1 MGWRF
6 GQFGEEFAAHF
17 RLRTRDV
24 RRQSQQYL
32 QGLMQ
37 ASKKNMERMAEV
49 VPDSDEQVL
58 QHFLSNSTWDE
69 RGVLDQ
75 VALGADALLGGSE
88 DSALL
93 IDESS
98 FTKKGDKSVGVARQ
112 WSGRLGKVD
121 NCQVGVFAALC
132 KGSVS
137 TLIDTRLYLP
147 KVWAQDKRRCR
158 AAGVPA
164 EARRERSKVD
174 LALDMVGASRRL
186 DVRFQWVIA
195 DGGYGKDPQFLRAL
209 EEQGERFMVDVHQD
223 QHIYLEDPKLHVPP
237 STNNRGRKRSRLH
250 AQVAPVQV
258 KQWLAAQPNSAWQRV
273 TLRDSTKGKLRVEV
287 IHRRVWLW
295 DGREPRPHEWHL
307 VVRREVQAPH
317 KIKYS
322 VSNAAPEVSVRT
334 LASAQG
340 QRFWVERCFQDA
352 KSHVGMDD
360 YQARGWTPW
369 HHHMALVMMAM
380 LFMLRERVEH
390 HEELPLLSCA
400 DLEILLA
407 QFLPR
412 RNRDPDEI
420 IRQMTVRHEKRRASI
435 EYAYAKQQLE

>member
-1 MGWRF
+1 MGSRF
-6 GQFGEEFAAHF
+6 GAFGEEFGAHF

-24 RRQSQQYL
+24 RRQSQQYM

-112 WSGRLGKVD
+112 WNGRLGKVD

-132 KGSVS
+132 KGSAS

-147 KVWAQDKRRCR
+147 KVWGSDKRRCR

-164 EARRERSKVD
+164 EARRARSKVE
-174 LALDMVGASRRL
+174 LALEMVSAARGL
-186 DVRFQWVIA
+186 GVRFQWVIA
-195 DGGYGKDPQFLRAL
+195 DGGYGKDPQFVRAL
-209 EEQGERFMVDVHQD
+209 QAQGERFMVDVHKAQL
-223 QHIYLEDPKLHVPP
+223 IYLEDPKPHVPQP
-237 STNNRGRKRSRLH
+237 TQIRGRKRSRLH
-250 AQVAPVQV
+250 TQAKAVQV
-258 KQWLAAQPNSAWQRV
+258 EQWLAKQPQSAWKRI
-273 TLRDSTKGKLRVEV
+273 TLRDSSKGELQVEV
-287 IHRRVWLW
+287 VHGRVWLW
-295 DGREPRPHEWHL
+295 DGREAQAHQWHL
-307 VVRREVQAPH
+307 VVRREVKAPH
-317 KIKYS
+317 TIKYS
-322 VSNAAPEVSVRT
+322 VSNAAPDMPVHT

-380 LFMLRERVEH
+380 LFMLRERIEH
-390 HEELPLLSCA
+390 HEEVPLLSCA
-400 DLEILLA
+400 DIEILLA
-407 QFLPR
+407 RFLPR
-412 RNRDPDEI
+412 RDRDPDEI
-420 IRQMTVRHEKRRASI
+420 IRQMTLRHRKRRASI
-435 EYAYAKQQLE
+435 ESAYAKQRLE

>member
-1 MGWRF
+1 MGSRF
-6 GQFGEEFAAHF
+6 GQFIDEFGTHF

-49 VPDSDEQVL
+49 VPDSDEQAL

-69 RGVLDQ
+69 RAVLDQ

-93 IDESS
+93 VDESS

-132 KGSVS
+132 KGSAS

-147 KVWAQDKRRCR
+147 KAWAQDKRRCR

-164 EARRERSKVD
+164 EARRERSKVE

-186 DVRFQWVIA
+186 GVRFRWVIA

-223 QHIYLEDPKLHVPP
+223 QHIYLDDPKPHVPP
-237 STNNRGRKRSRLH
+237 PTHNRGGKRSRLH
-250 AQVAPVQV
+250 AQVQPVRAER
-258 KQWLAAQPNSAWQRV
+258 WLAAQPDSAWQRV
-273 TLRDSTKGKLRVEV
+273 TLRDSSKGKLQVEV
-287 IHRRVWLW
+287 VHRRVWLW
-295 DGREPRPHEWHL
+295 DGSEPQAREWHL
-307 VVRREVQAPH
+307 LVRREVQAPH
-317 KIKYS
+317 RIKYS
-322 VSNAAPEVSVRT
+322 VSNAAPEMSIHT
-334 LASAQG
+334 LATAQS

-360 YQARGWTPW
+360 YQARGWKAW

-380 LFMLRERVEH
+380 LFMLTERVEH
-390 HEELPLLSCA
+390 HQELPLLSCA

-412 RNRDPDEI
+412 RDRDPDEI
-420 IRQMTVRHEKRRASI
+420 IRQMTLRHQKRRASI
-435 EYAYAKQQLE
+435 ESAYANQQLE

>member
-1 MGWRF
+1 MGRRF
-6 GQFGEEFAAHF
+6 SQFGDEFAPHF

-24 RRQSQQYL
+24 RTQSQQYL

-37 ASKKNMERMAEV
+37 AGKKNMERMAEV

-75 VALGADALLGGSE
+75 VALGADALLGGTE

-132 KGSVS
+132 KGSAS

-147 KVWAQDKRRCR
+147 KAWAQDKRRCR
-158 AAGVPA
+158 TAGVPA

-174 LALDMVGASRRL
+174 LALDMVAASRRL
-186 DVRFQWVIA
+186 GVRFQWVIA

-209 EEQGERFMVDVHQD
+209 DAQGECFMVDVHQD
-223 QHIYLEDPKLHVPP
+223 QHIYLEDPRPHVPE
-237 STNNRGRKRSRLH
+237 STHDRGRKRSRLR
-250 AQVAPVQV
+250 AQVEPVRAER
-258 KQWLAAQPNSAWQRV
+258 WLAAQPQSAWQRV
-273 TLRDSTKGKLRVEV
+273 TLRDSTKGKLRIEV
-287 IHRRVWLW
+287 VHQRVWLW
-295 DGREPRPHEWHL
+295 DGREPQAREWHL
-307 VVRREVQAPH
+307 VVRREVEAPNR
-317 KIKYS
+317 IKYS
-322 VSNAAPEVSVRT
+322 VSNAAPDLPMRT

-352 KSHVGMDD
+352 KSHIGMDD
-360 YQARGWTPW
+360 YQARGWTAW

-380 LFMLRERVEH
+380 LFMLRERIEH
-390 HEELPLLSCA
+390 HKELPLLSCA

-407 QFLPR
+407 KFLPR
-412 RNRDPDEI
+412 RDRDPDEV

-435 EYAYAKQQLE
+435 ECAYAKQQLE